1 MHNFLTIQAGLVVSD
16 ELLAENICLLS
27 LTFHDLSLHLQFDAY
42 PVYRTL
48 AIYVWGQ
55 GDCRASQVSGG
66 HAEEAFHVTPGILG
80 SGRCASHPTQ
90 KTRQCFC

>member
-27 LTFHDLSLHLQFDAY
+27 LMFHDLSLHLQFDAY
-42 PVYRTL
+42 PVYRTF

-55 GDCRASQVSGG
+55 GDC
-66 HAEEAFHVTPGILG
+66 
-80 SGRCASHPTQ
+80 
-90 KTRQCFC
+90 